1 MRRAMHILVVII
13 VILAIKVLFNW
24 TDRKWAED
32 CEDRGGTYKS
42 EGIGEGCYGVD

>member
-1 MRRAMHILVVII
+1 MGKAGKIVIVII
-13 VILAIKVLFNW
+13 VVLMLKILFNW

-42 EGIGEGCYGVD
+42 EGIGEGCYGAD